1 MDKVPTK
8 NHSKEYTKH
17 LEKERKRV
25 KLKRLK
31 ECLSLCTIKVFNMQI
46 HKASPK
52 HLNEKTVLF
61 RHITKILMHVKE
73 SEGTIKE
80 VILTDKQIMFKHKHT
95 EEKDIKT
102 AIETMNE
109 DGKTYEQMKK
119 GKGKARERINIQ
131 PRKTEY
137 VHTFYCNVC
146 KVVEG
151 VARKLLKSS
160 LSSHINEQ
168 HKLDYSKLV
177 GKERAKEKAL
187 LLQLNTI
194 ILSIRETGELVD

>member
-1 MDKVPTK
+1 
-8 NHSKEYTKH
+8 
-17 LEKERKRV
+17 
-25 KLKRLK
+25 
-31 ECLSLCTIKVFNMQI
+31 
-46 HKASPK
+46 
-52 HLNEKTVLF
+52 
-61 RHITKILMHVKE
+61 MHVKE

-95 EEKDIKT
+95 EEEDIKT

-119 GKGKARERINIQ
+119 GEGKARERKNIQ
-131 PRKTEY
+131 PRKTES

-151 VARKLLKSS
+151 KARKLLKSS

-194 ILSIRETGELVD
+194 ILSLEKQGS